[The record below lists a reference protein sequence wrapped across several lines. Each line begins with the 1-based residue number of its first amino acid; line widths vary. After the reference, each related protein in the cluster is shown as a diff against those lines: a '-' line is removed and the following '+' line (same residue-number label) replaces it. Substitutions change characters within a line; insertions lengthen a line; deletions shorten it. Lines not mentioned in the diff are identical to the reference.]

1 MAAGYNDCS
10 FLRLR
15 EFMFYLIAATMLA
28 LALAFVLVP
37 IFRNRPTGD
46 VDVLSD
52 VSNEAANLAAFR
64 LQRREVEGEF
74 ERGLI
79 SEAERD
85 DALDELARRL
95 AGEVDLGSKVVV
107 GESVPAKSASK
118 PAWML
123 GFLVSLFI
131 VVGSSLGYVQWGDH
145 NAHNAAGQMA
155 AGVATAGADAA
166 NNPDAPM
173 SDQQV
178 LALVDNLA
186 KKMAEKPDD
195 PRGWILLARS
205 QNALGQYAA
214 AATAFGRAAA
224 LTPNDAQLLAD
235 YADAQVMVQE
245 GNFAGK
251 PRELIDRAL
260 KIDPANMKA
269 LALAGTA
276 DMRAGNKPAAIK
288 RWEKLQSLVP
298 KDSDDFAQIAAI
310 ITEIK
315 TGKPAFPKAA
325 EPVAAPAAAATP
337 PAVGKAVSGQINIA
351 PALTARI
358 ARGDTLFVFARAAS
372 GPKMPLA
379 VLRVPAPTSWPF
391 VFKLDD
397 GMAMAPGMS
406 LSSFDEVVIEARIS
420 KAGDAKLQPGD
431 LQGASGSIKP
441 PAANI
446 TVNISTVA
454 P

>member
-1 MAAGYNDCS
+1 
-10 FLRLR
+10 
-15 EFMFYLIAATMLA
+15 MFYLIAATMLA

-37 IFRNRPTGD
+37 IFRNRSTND
-46 VDVLSD
+46 VNDSSS

-64 LQRREVEGEF
+64 LQRREVEADYA
-74 ERGLI
+74 RGLLTA
-79 SEAERD
+79 AERD
-85 DALDELARRL
+85 AALDELARRL
-95 AGEVDLGSKVVV
+95 ASEVDVESKVPAV
-107 GESVPAKSASK
+107 ESVPAKNAPK

-123 GFLVSLFI
+123 GFGISLFV
-131 VVGSSLGYVQWGDH
+131 VVGASLGYVQWGDH
-145 NAHNAAGQMA
+145 NARNAAGQM
-155 AGVATAGADAA
+155 TAGAAA
-166 NNPDAPM
+166 PGGDSAKNQDPAM

-178 LALVDNLA
+178 LAMVDNLA

-224 LTPNDAQLLAD
+224 LLPNDAQLLAD

-260 KIDPANMKA
+260 KADPNNMKA

-288 RWEKLQSLVP
+288 RWEKLQTLVP
-298 KDSDDFAQIAAI
+298 KDSDDFGQIAAI
-310 ITEIK
+310 INEIK
-315 TGKPAFPKAA
+315 TGKPAFPK
-325 EPVAAPAAAATP
+325 EPPPVVAAAPIAP
-337 PAVGKAVSGQINIA
+337 GKEVTGRVNIA
-351 PALTARI
+351 PEIKARVT
-358 ARGDTLFVFARAAS
+358 RGDTLFVFARAAN

-379 VLRVPAPTSWPF
+379 VLRVPVPSAWPF

-431 LQGASGSIKP
+431 LQGVTGAIKP

-446 TVNISTVA
+446 TVEISKVA